1 MNMTYIT
8 DPNEVEAL
16 VGAIK
21 SFFADAAERQ
31 CVDIGRAVEM
41 LTTAVRLV
49 DPNYTPPEPEEVEAC
64 ASPSDEPGC

>member
-21 SFFADAAERQ
+21 SFFINAAAEQ
-31 CVDIGRAVEM
+31 CVDVGHAVEL
-41 LTTAVRLV
+41 LTATVRLV
-49 DPNYTPPEPEEVEAC
+49 DPNYTPPEPEEVEA
-64 ASPSDEPGC
+64 